1 MAEKLKRE
9 RRCVW
14 KAWGKYA
21 EQTVRFNFVT
31 KHYYEINQGKKVISI
46 DCNEVDSLIVSL
58 LEVRAKAKSTRK
70 SNHGK

>member
-1 MAEKLKRE
+1 MTEKLKRE

-21 EQTVRFNFVT
+21 EQTVRFNLDA
-31 KHYYEINQGKKVISI
+31 KRYEISQGNRMISV

-58 LEVRAKAKSTRK
+58 LEVRAKAKDTRK
-70 SNHGK
+70 NKHGK